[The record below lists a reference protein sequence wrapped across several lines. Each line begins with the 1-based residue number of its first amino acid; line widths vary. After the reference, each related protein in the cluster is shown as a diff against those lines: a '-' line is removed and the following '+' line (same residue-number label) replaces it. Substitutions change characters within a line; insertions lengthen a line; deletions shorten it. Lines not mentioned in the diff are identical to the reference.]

1 MGTKVKLNDLEIW
14 YEDYGDK
21 NNESVLLIMGAN
33 ANCKQWDQL
42 FIDRLVEENF
52 HVVRFDNRDV
62 GKSTWFGKEP
72 LINKLSLIHI

>member
-21 NNESVLLIMGAN
+21 NNETVLLIMGAN

-42 FIDRLVEENF
+42 FIDRLVE
-52 HVVRFDNRDV
+52 
-62 GKSTWFGKEP
+62 
-72 LINKLSLIHI
+72 

>member
-21 NNESVLLIMGAN
+21 NNETVLLIMGAN

-52 HVVRFDNRDV
+52 HVVRSVSYTHLTLPTKRIV
-62 GKSTWFGKEP
+62 
-72 LINKLSLIHI
+72 

>member
-1 MGTKVKLNDLEIW
+1 MGIKVKLNDLEIW

-21 NNESVLLIMGAN
+21 NNETVLLIMGAN

-52 HVVRFDNRDV
+52 HVVRFD
-62 GKSTWFGKEP
+62 
-72 LINKLSLIHI
+72 INQRNKRLLYSSLLFP

>member
-1 MGTKVKLNDLEIW
+1 MGIKVKLNDLEIW

-21 NNESVLLIMGAN
+21 NNETVLLIMGAN

-72 LINKLSLIHI
+72 LINLSLIHI